1 MARWKWASAGVAAV
15 ALSASFVAAQ
25 DAPESLL
32 PPGFDDPAPAP
43 PPSPTPASPATP
55 VPPQSGQSTAQASPD
70 APAFQ
75 ALPNTGDPLNDLA
88 QFDFSSIP
96 TLDELEQLSP
106 DELDDLLGLSPS
118 YDIPPAARR
127 AMTRVG
133 VISSQEG
140 GFPSGSLAKQPSSL
154 VEAAL
159 RGLER
164 PIVSRWGHILLR
176 RALASR
182 LEAPA
187 GMSPVEFA
195 ELRAKALNKMGE
207 YRAARALLQDI
218 DTGNWDS
225 SLVDA
230 GLEAYIATT
239 DLIGACPIVRLR
251 ASARDDAQWRMLG
264 AICNSYAGEAVLGG
278 RQLDRAL
285 RDEIAP
291 EIDILLAQR
300 LAGAAGR
307 GRRAVDVEW
316 DGVNEINP
324 WRFAIANAVGEE
336 IPESLRSEVEPYYER
351 IWASTPTLSLQQR
364 AIGADRAA
372 REGIFSARA
381 IVDLYSQ
388 IYADEN
394 ISGPS
399 ADRATLLREAY
410 VGASASERVSALQS
424 IWENED
430 SPDYGRYVMT
440 AFAAARVPASPDLAD
455 QAPAL
460 LASMLAAGLDRDA
473 ATWAQIVEPGSAGWA
488 LVALARQGEGRMEPR
503 EAIDGFID
511 EDGSANKRRSA
522 LLLAGLAGLD
532 RISAN
537 DLSDFTTRTGADL
550 TRESRW
556 SRAISQAADVNN
568 ATLVALLAGLGMQG
582 EGWDRMT
589 PRHLYHIVSALRR
602 VGLNAEA
609 RMIAAEAMAR
619 G

>member
-55 VPPQSGQSTAQASPD
+55 VAPQSGQSTAQASPD

-96 TLDELEQLSP
+96 TLEELEQLSP

-187 GMSPVEFA
+187 GMSRVEFA
-195 ELRAKALNKMGE
+195 GLRAKALNKMGE

-336 IPESLRSEVEPYYER
+336 IPESLRSGVESYYER

-511 EDGSANKRRSA
+511 EDGSANNRRSA

-609 RMIAAEAMAR
+609 RMIAAEALAR

>member
-55 VPPQSGQSTAQASPD
+55 VAPQSGQSTAQASPD

-96 TLDELEQLSP
+96 TLEELEQLSP

-195 ELRAKALNKMGE
+195 GLRAKALNKMGE
-207 YRAARALLQDI
+207 YRASRALLQDI

-388 IYADEN
+388 IYAVEN

-488 LVALARQGEGRMEPR
+488 LVVLARQGEGRMEPR